1 MNKTKLLIFAF
12 FCYYVYISP
21 FPISLFMHFLYYFFF
36 AGISFVFILEIL
48 FVFLCNVSIFF
59 DFFLHSLT
67 LLTNRRTMDITLMK
81 EG

>member
-36 AGISFVFILEIL
+36 TGISFVLILEFL
-48 FVFLCNVSIFF
+48 FVICAMRPYFSTFSYI
-59 DFFLHSLT
+59 H
-67 LLTNRRTMDITLMK
+67 
-81 EG
+81 